1 PDRVHRADRQGPE
14 GLNAMRPW
22 RGAIC
27 AAIVCSLLVLGGVLA
42 AAAAGGEGNAKGAP
56 GGPLETTREILP
68 ASDKI
73 VVRTGDRNQKLAQ
86 LKDLLK
92 RFLDTDAL
100 ARQAM
105 GKHLEGRSAAQVD
118 QFLQIFRDLFVRTY
132 VQRLL
137 LFDAPDFAY
146 NGETVTGDQATVS
159 TEIVTPK
166 DRFAVDYRMRKT
178 AKGWLATDVLV
189 EDVSLAENFRAQFD
203 KALAKDSFEGLL
215 ERLRKKLEAKPSADD
230 F

>member
-1 PDRVHRADRQGPE
+1 MKA
-14 GLNAMRPW
+14 W
-22 RGAIC
+22 RGVTC
-27 AAIVCSLLVLGGVLA
+27 AAIVCSLLLLGGVVA
-42 AAAAGGEGNAKGAP
+42 STAEEGEGNAKGVP
-56 GGPLETTREILP
+56 GGPLETTREILT
-68 ASDKI
+68 ASNKI
-73 VVRTGDRNQKLAQ
+73 VVGGGDRNQKLAQ
-86 LKDLLK
+86 LKDLLR

-105 GKHLEGRSAAQVD
+105 GKHLDGRPPAQVD

-146 NGETVTGDQATVS
+146 NGETITGDQATVS

-166 DRFAVDYRMRKT
+166 DRFAVDYHLRKT

-215 ERLRKKLEAKPSADD
+215 DRLRKKLEAKPSADD